1 MGAGARVLFPVDL
14 GGYSFNI
21 ESEGRGHGMFMFNK
35 VDEPYSVSTYGEVYM
50 IDKEYITVKE
60 AKKWENRKTG
70 IDDIPIY
77 EPPEAPELRADIQ
90 LLVDRVN
97 SLDHNQVRLAL
108 TPDKRLAGRH
118 IARQHFGQRVLQ
130 LLKTASSIQHRRN
143 LNRRWKEF
151 RDDIKKKKK

>member
-1 MGAGARVLFPVDL
+1 
-14 GGYSFNI
+14 
-21 ESEGRGHGMFMFNK
+21 MFMFNRR
-35 VDEPYSVSTYGEVYM
+35 DEPFFVSTYAEAY
-50 IDKEYITVKE
+50 ILDKEYITVKE

-77 EPPEAPELRADIQ
+77 EPPEAPELQADIQ

-97 SLDHNQVRLAL
+97 SLDHDHVRLAL

-130 LLKTASSIQHRRN
+130 LLKTATGISSIQHRRN

-151 RDDIKKKKK
+151 REDIKKKKK